1 MKRILLAVSGGID
14 SMYLANRASELIP
27 DAVFAIAHCN
37 FKLRGKESD
46 DDEEFVHSWAEE
58 HSVPFHCKAFNT
70 EEYAHAK
77 GISIEMAARELRY
90 GWFGQLLEEEGYDA
104 VAVAHN
110 ANDNAET
117 MILNLLRGTGGRGLR
132 GMSDREGI
140 IRPMLGIGRAE
151 IREWMESHNFL
162 WREDRTNSDNVYKR
176 NKIRN
181 EVFPLFS
188 QINPSFLNTLQKDMK
203 HIAQENDI
211 AEEYYSKAL
220 PEIAVDGNSINLKSL
235 LEFKHWEYILWRW
248 SGPYGLSDE
257 TFCKLVELLKSSRT
271 ISGKV
276 FESPTSILSI
286 HKKILSASSR

>member
-27 DAVFAIAHCN
+27 DAMFAIAHCN
-37 FKLRGKESD
+37 FKLRGKDSD
-46 DDEEFVHSWAEE
+46 EDEEFVRRWAEK
-58 HSVPFHCKAFNT
+58 HSVSFHCKSFDT
-70 EEYAHAK
+70 EEYAHRK

-90 GWFGQLLEEEGYDA
+90 EWFGQLLEDTGYDA
-104 VAVAHN
+104 VALAHN

-140 IRPMLGIGRAE
+140 MRPMLGIRRAE
-151 IREWMESHNFL
+151 IREWMEGHDFQ
-162 WREDRTNSDNVYKR
+162 WREDRTNSENVYKR

-181 EVFPLFS
+181 EIFPLFS

-211 AEEYYSKAL
+211 AEEYFRKAL
-220 PEIAVDGNSINLKSL
+220 PEIIIDESSINLKTL
-235 LEFKHWEYILWRW
+235 LGFTHWEYILWRW
-248 SGPYGLSDE
+248 TEPYGLSDE
-257 TFCKLVELLKSSRT
+257 TFCKLVDLLKSSRT
-271 ISGKV
+271 ISGKT
-276 FESPTSILSI
+276 FESPTSILTI
-286 HKKILSASSR
+286 RKKILSASSR